1 MDKEKLLKKF
11 IAKMAF
17 GHIAVC
23 SIIFVWIF
31 SYEYD
36 FIDFGQFC
44 KYGLTLFCVTVL
56 FVIVHQVVFGE
67 KEKKEK
73 LAIMPLIISIH
84 DTEEKLKKQRILF
97 FVLYF
102 ISFLIGLSYKSDSVI
117 FIIIFSLAPFFNSMA
132 SLTKEKIEYI
142 QNKPE
147 GL

>member
-11 IAKMAF
+11 IAKMVF

-31 SYEYD
+31 SYDYG

-56 FVIVHQVVFGE
+56 LAIVYYRVFGE

-84 DTEEKLKKQRILF
+84 DTEEKLKKQRIIFL
-97 FVLYF
+97 VLYAVF
-102 ISFLIGLSYKSDSVI
+102 
-117 FIIIFSLAPFFNSMA
+117 FIIGFSYRSVSVVFIIMFSLAPFFNSMA
-132 SLTKEKIEYI
+132 SLTKEKLEYI

>member
-1 MDKEKLLKKF
+1 MDREKLLKKF
-11 IAKMAF
+11 IAKMVF

-23 SIIFVWIF
+23 STIFVWIF
-31 SYEYD
+31 SYDYG

-44 KYGLTLFCVTVL
+44 KYGLTLFCMSVL
-56 FVIVHQVVFGE
+56 IAIVYYIVFGE

-84 DTEEKLKKQRILF
+84 DTEEKLKKQRIIFL
-97 FVLYF
+97 VLYAVF
-102 ISFLIGLSYKSDSVI
+102 FLVGLSYRSVSVI
-117 FIIIFSLAPFFNSMA
+117 FIVMFSLAPFFNSMA
-132 SLTKEKIEYI
+132 SLTKEKLEYI